1 MQYIIKLG
9 CWAVP
14 LKKYQIKRKLPGS
27 SLFYQTLFIS
37 YQTSYNINQKFLNT
51 GNTETSRLGH
61 RKTKSRNGY

>member
-37 YQTSYNINQKFLNT
+37 YQTSKIP
-51 GNTETSRLGH
+51 EH
-61 RKTKSRNGY
+61 RKYGNITTWTQKDKK